1 VKSRRLQSWFRDR
14 HQHPNFWQ
22 TKPRPKPQHPAM
34 PKIPECDRCLLYAR
48 NPHLVCAVHPTGPNT
63 DTCPDFREDPNTAS
77 EELWEP
83 EGASYYNGELILQ
96 PRQRWTPEQQL
107 ELLDT
112 HPLFTGRCP
121 RCEMTYPK
129 YETPP
134 VHWDCSECGW
144 MDDSV

>member
-1 VKSRRLQSWFRDR
+1 MRLAINPILS
-14 HQHPNFWQ
+14 Q
-22 TKPRPKPQHPAM
+22 TKTKPKPQRARHAQTPRM
-34 PKIPECDRCLLYAR
+34 RRRKPGRSHRCLLYAR
-48 NPHLVCAVHPTGPNT
+48 NPHLVCAVYPAGPNT
-63 DTCPDFREDPNTAS
+63 NTCIDFRENPNAEP

-96 PRQRWTPEQQL
+96 PRQQWTPEQQL

-121 RCEMTYPK
+121 RCERLFPQ

-134 VHWDCSECGW
+134 VHWDCSACGW
-144 MDDSV
+144 MDDAV